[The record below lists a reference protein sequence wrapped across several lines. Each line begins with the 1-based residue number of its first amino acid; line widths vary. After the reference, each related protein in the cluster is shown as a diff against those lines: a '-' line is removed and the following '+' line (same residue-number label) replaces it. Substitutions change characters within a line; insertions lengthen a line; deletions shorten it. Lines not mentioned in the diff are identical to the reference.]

1 MMRRVVLMA
10 VAGVLAAGAVGAETV
25 SITGAPIYVT
35 KSDCQALVRHQAS
48 ADVTYHPGTDVHGHY
63 VAPADLGGGND
74 FKGLVPDKLKFDIR
88 INPMTYGKTTT
99 APTAGASTPAQG
111 NFANTSVPVA
121 HVEIDMKSGV
131 TSLNG
136 KTLGGEQERIV
147 GEACRQAGFH

>member
-1 MMRRVVLMA
+1 MSRALF
-10 VAGVLAAGAVGAETV
+10 LAAAGMLATLPAFAETV

-35 KSDCQALVRHQAS
+35 KSDCQAVLRHQPS
-48 ADVTYHPGTDVHGHY
+48 ADVTYQPGTDVHGHY
-63 VAPADLGGGND
+63 VAPADLGGGAD
-74 FKGLVPDKLKFDIR
+74 VKGLVPDTLKFDIR

-99 APTAGASTPAQG
+99 VPAAGATTAAQG

-121 HVEIDMKSGV
+121 HVEIDMKSGA

-147 GEACRQAGFH
+147 GEACRRAGIH